1 MNMVNTL
8 NMSFYKDEWFALEN
22 QNMNPVVYS
31 KLVNSLEKIFI
42 KEYGITG
49 AKEHVNK
56 IDKNNRLVLFINQK
70 KVPNII
76 KSLVQNP
83 EFPIEVSLKGRT
95 NTGEEVTRTI
105 SKPFDVNKCTEL
117 IPYYNKSSKR

>member
-22 QNMNPVVYS
+22 QNMNPIVYS